1 MREIGALEAAGQLGA
16 LLDLVEQGEEVMII
30 RGGRVV
36 ARLVPGVIG
45 QGAGPDLPATQD
57 QAPVSPAVA
66 EARRLRAGVT
76 LGPGVTIRDLIY
88 DGRR

>member
-1 MREIGALEAAGQLGA
+1 MREIGVLEAEGRLGA
-16 LLDLVEQGEEVMII
+16 LLDLVEQGEEVVIT
-30 RGGRVV
+30 RDGRPV
-36 ARLVPGVIG
+36 ARLVPSR
-45 QGAGPDLPATQD
+45 AEKDRA
-57 QAPVSPAVA
+57 AEAAVE

>member
-1 MREIGALEAAGQLGA
+1 MREIGALEAAGALGE
-16 LLDLVEQGEEVMII
+16 LLDLVEQGEEVVIT

-36 ARLVPGVIG
+36 ARLVGEARPVPAEPG
-45 QGAGPDLPATQD
+45 

-76 LGPGVTIRDLIY
+76 LGPGVTLRDLIY

>member
-1 MREIGALEAAGQLGA
+1 MREIGALEAEGRLGA
-16 LLDLVEQGEEVMII
+16 LLDLVEQGEEVVIT

-36 ARLVPGVIG
+36 ARLVPGPGVR
-45 QGAGPDLPATQD
+45 DAT
-57 QAPVSPAVA
+57 AVSSAVE

-76 LGPGVTIRDLIY
+76 LGPGVTIRDLID